1 MIKHIIK
8 TLIKEQVI
16 KHTQKDLYHPME
28 VMFRSY
34 SPRAT
39 VLQLDGSGS
48 FYADGRGLSFSWAL
62 IYVPQGSTAQLNNQE
77 IVNATL

>member
-1 MIKHIIK
+1 MQGGAQ
-8 TLIKEQVI
+8 TV
-16 KHTQKDLYHPME
+16 
-28 VMFRSY
+28 

-39 VLQLDGSGS
+39 VQLSFGGSGS
-48 FYADGRGLSFSWAL
+48 FYADGRGLSFNWAL